1 MREDFVINFIYL
13 KPFIIRPGSFGA
25 NIFLKGDFMKKSSY
39 TSKQKL
45 QRLTTAAVLTA
56 LSLVLMVT
64 IRFPLFTPFYEMEF
78 ADLPLLICSAVLGPV
93 YALVSLLVV
102 CIIQTLTVSAS
113 SGIIG
118 FFMHFLS
125 SGLLIVT
132 LCLLRKAI
140 KGIKGVIISG
150 ICGAIVVVLV
160 MIPMNIW
167 LTSEFMQL
175 PINEFVSGYLGVCI
189 AFNLVKAGSNI
200 ILFSLLSPTIKKQY
214 NKLFKI
220 KE

>member
-1 MREDFVINFIYL
+1 
-13 KPFIIRPGSFGA
+13 
-25 NIFLKGDFMKKSSY
+25 MKKSSY

-64 IRFPLFTPFYEMEF
+64 IRFPLFTAFYEMEF

-125 SGLLIVT
+125 SGLLIIT
-132 LCLLRKAI
+132 LYFLRKAI
-140 KGIKGVIISG
+140 KGVKGVIVSG
-150 ICGAIVVVLV
+150 VCGAIVVVLV

-167 LTSEFMQL
+167 LTSEFMHL
-175 PINEFVSGYLGVCI
+175 PVNEFVSGYLGVCI

>member
-1 MREDFVINFIYL
+1 
-13 KPFIIRPGSFGA
+13 
-25 NIFLKGDFMKKSSY
+25 MKKSNY

-125 SGLLIVT
+125 SGLLILT
-132 LCLLRKAI
+132 LYFLRKAI
-140 KGIKGVIISG
+140 KGVKGVVISG

-175 PINEFVSGYLGVCI
+175 PFNEFISGYLGVCI

-220 KE
+220 QE

>member
-1 MREDFVINFIYL
+1 
-13 KPFIIRPGSFGA
+13 
-25 NIFLKGDFMKKSSY
+25 MKKSSY

-125 SGLLIVT
+125 CVPVLRNVLDTVKQVRFFYVFSGKQSNFFHFYAV
-132 LCLLRKAI
+132 
-140 KGIKGVIISG
+140 VIYKDF
-150 ICGAIVVVLV
+150 
-160 MIPMNIW
+160 PDR
-167 LTSEFMQL
+167 L
-175 PINEFVSGYLGVCI
+175 P
-189 AFNLVKAGSNI
+189 
-200 ILFSLLSPTIKKQY
+200 LFYRRFYSKQTG
-214 NKLFKI
+214 F
-220 KE
+220 